1 MSKKISINSRKVAV
15 GEKLT
20 CIYPMAVLLTPGLDY
35 KIVNISD
42 SNIQIMDNDDD
53 ETFPI
58 SMSLDKDDSP
68 NIFKYF
74 QIWY

>member
-1 MSKKISINSRKVAV
+1 MSKKISINSRRISV
-15 GEKLT
+15 GNKLT
-20 CIYPMAVLLTPGLDY
+20 CIHPMAVLLTPGVEYEIL
-35 KIVNISD
+35 NLSD
-42 SNIQIMDNDDD
+42 SNIQMMDNDND

-58 SMSLDKDDSP
+58 SMSLDKDITP

>member
-1 MSKKISINSRKVAV
+1 
-15 GEKLT
+15 
-20 CIYPMAVLLTPGLDY
+20 MAVLLTPGVEYEIL
-35 KIVNISD
+35 NLSD
-42 SNIQIMDNDDD
+42 SNIQMMDNDND

-58 SMSLDKDDSP
+58 SMSLDKDITP